1 VSTVISPL
9 TSSAKLNRSQVHG
22 HLGTPG
28 EPGMEYRPEGRSTPL
43 TSRTIVAQ
51 SCVDLMEADS
61 PRARSFPKKFN
72 FNQESP
78 RKELGAENRDPDFR
92 TPNLCSRPSFR
103 DKFRSRPRAG
113 TLGGFTRK
121 GSQN

>member
-1 VSTVISPL
+1 MFDEL
-9 TSSAKLNRSQVHG
+9 SSQ
-22 HLGTPG
+22 
-28 EPGMEYRPEGRSTPL
+28 GRSTPL
-43 TSRTIVAQ
+43 TSRTMVAQ

-61 PRARSFPKKFN
+61 PRTRTFPKKFN

-103 DKFRSRPRAG
+103 DKFRARPRAG

-121 GSQN
+121 GSAN